1 MLQGRNIKKEE
12 LIPIHNVKIRGNIMA
27 CTVVQCNSWTMNFRQ
42 KYAISVFTLL
52 PWAAAR
58 VASLAKTQYFNKYS

>member
-12 LIPIHNVKIRGNIMA
+12 LIPIHNVQIRGNIMA
-27 CTVVQCNSWTMNFRQ
+27 
-42 KYAISVFTLL
+42 VFTLL

-58 VASLAKTQYFNKYS
+58 VASLAGLLSGQNSIFQ